1 MRKIL
6 MIALAALVCSGASA
20 RTKKKT
26 LELQPKLAPT
36 VQAAPSE
43 QFSYAIGVVQ
53 APSLKQFLAQNEG
66 VQEANYDQFANGL
79 NAKLTE
85 EEENRAI
92 AYAAGIKIARMNRE
106 RVIKSL
112 TEQFAGND
120 STYFNQDLYVRGLAE
135 AVQGH
140 ATMADSTA
148 EAIVE
153 QQSNYRKEVMRC
165 EGLNWLADNAKKPG
179 IKTLPSGLQYEVV
192 TMGNGAIPTDTCQV
206 EVNYEGKLIDGT
218 VFDSSYKRGKPAT
231 FGVNQVIKGWTE
243 ALCMMPVGSTW
254 NLYIP
259 YDLAY
264 GEQGSRG
271 GIPPYATLVFKVE
284 LLSIKDKK

>member
-1 MRKIL
+1 MKKIL
-6 MIALAALVCSGASA
+6 MIALAALICSGASA

-26 LELQPKLAPT
+26 LELKKEVPA

-53 APSLKQFLAQNEG
+53 APSLKQFLAQQEG
-66 VQEANYDQFANGL
+66 VQEANYDQFAKGL
-79 NAKLTE
+79 TAQISQE
-85 EEENRAI
+85 EEDRLV
-92 AYAAGIKIARMNRE
+92 AYVAGLKISKMNRE
-106 RVIKSL
+106 RVIQSL
-112 TEQFAGND
+112 TEQFAGKD
-120 STYFNQDLYVRGLAE
+120 STYFNKDLYVQGLSE
-135 AVQGH
+135 AVLGKAH
-140 ATMADSTA
+140 LADSVA
-148 EAIVE
+148 ESIVE
-153 QQSNYRKEVMRC
+153 QQSNYRKEVLRC
-165 EGLNWLADNAKKPG
+165 EGLNWLAENGQKPG

-192 TMGNGAIPTDTCQV
+192 TMGNGPVPTDTCQV

-259 YDLAY
+259 YNLAY

>member
-1 MRKIL
+1 MKKIL
-6 MIALAALVCSGASA
+6 MIALAALICSGASA

-26 LELQPKLAPT
+26 LELKKEVPA

-53 APSLKQFLAQNEG
+53 APSLKQFLAQQEG
-66 VQEANYDQFANGL
+66 VQEANYDQFAKGL
-79 NAKLTE
+79 TAQISQE
-85 EEENRAI
+85 EEDRLV
-92 AYAAGIKIARMNRE
+92 AYVAGLKIAKMNRE
-106 RVIKSL
+106 RVINSL
-112 TEQFAGND
+112 TEQFAGKD
-120 STYFNQDLYVRGLAE
+120 STYFNKELYVQGLSE
-135 AVQGH
+135 AVLGRAH
-140 ATMADSTA
+140 LADSVA
-148 EAIVE
+148 ESIVE
-153 QQSNYRKEVMRC
+153 QQSNYRKEVLRC
-165 EGLNWLADNAKKPG
+165 EGLNWLAENGQKPG

-192 TMGNGAIPTDTCQV
+192 TMGNGPVPTDTCQV

-259 YDLAY
+259 YNLAY

>member
-1 MRKIL
+1 MKKTL
-6 MIALAALVCSGASA
+6 LIALSLLICSGASA

-26 LELQPKLAPT
+26 LELKKEVPA

-53 APSLKQFLAQNEG
+53 APSLKQFLAQQEG
-66 VQEANYDQFANGL
+66 VQEANYDQFAKGL
-79 NAKLTE
+79 TAQISQE
-85 EEENRAI
+85 EEDRLV
-92 AYAAGIKIARMNRE
+92 AYVAGLKIAKMNRE
-106 RVIKSL
+106 RVIQSL
-112 TEQFAGND
+112 TEQFAGKD
-120 STYFNQDLYVRGLAE
+120 STYFNKDLYVQGLSE
-135 AVQGH
+135 AVLGKAH
-140 ATMADSTA
+140 LADSVA
-148 EAIVE
+148 ESIVE
-153 QQSNYRKEVMRC
+153 QQSNYRKEVLRC
-165 EGLNWLADNAKKPG
+165 EGLNWLAENGQKPG

-192 TMGNGAIPTDTCQV
+192 TMGNGPVPTDTCQV

-259 YDLAY
+259 YNLAY

>member
-1 MRKIL
+1 MKKIL
-6 MIALAALVCSGASA
+6 LIALSLLICSGASA

-26 LELQPKLAPT
+26 LELKKEVPA

-53 APSLKQFLAQNEG
+53 APSLKQYLAQQEG
-66 VQEANYDQFANGL
+66 VQEANYDQFAKGL
-79 NAKLTE
+79 TAQISQE
-85 EEENRAI
+85 EEDRLV
-92 AYAAGIKIARMNRE
+92 AYVAGLKIAKMNRE
-106 RVIKSL
+106 RVIQSL
-112 TEQFAGND
+112 TEQFAGDD
-120 STYFNQDLYVRGLAE
+120 STYFNKELYVQGLAE
-135 AVQGH
+135 AVLGKAH
-140 ATMADSTA
+140 LTDSVA
-148 EAIVE
+148 ESIVE

-165 EGLNWLADNAKKPG
+165 EGANWLAENGQKPG
-179 IKTLPSGLQYEVV
+179 IKTLPSGLQYEVI
-192 TMGNGAIPTDTCQV
+192 TMGNGPVPTDTCQV

-259 YDLAY
+259 YNLAY

>member
-1 MRKIL
+1 MKKIL
-6 MIALAALVCSGASA
+6 MIALAACICSGAGA
-20 RTKKKT
+20 RVKKKQI
-26 LELQPKLAPT
+26 ELPAVSLPT
-36 VQAAPSE
+36 MKAAPADS
-43 QFSYAIGVVQ
+43 FSYAIGVMQ
-53 APSLKQFLAQNEG
+53 APSLKQYLAQQEG
-66 VQEANYDQFANGL
+66 LKDSDYDQFAQGL
-79 NAKLTE
+79 TAKISE
-85 EEENRAI
+85 EDENRAI
-92 AYAAGIKIARMNRE
+92 AYAAGLKIARMNRE

-112 TEQFAGND
+112 CEQFAGND
-120 STYFNQDLYVRGLAE
+120 STYLNQELYVKALAE
-135 AVQGH
+135 AVQGK
-140 ATMADSTA
+140 ASMPDSVA

-153 QQSNYRKEVMRC
+153 HQSNYRKEAMRL
-165 EGLNWLADNAKKPG
+165 EGQNWLAENAKKPG
-179 IKTLPSGLQYEVV
+179 IKTLPSGLQYEVI
-192 TMGNGAIPTDTCQV
+192 TQGTGATPADTCQV

-271 GIPPYATLVFKVE
+271 GIPPYATLIFKVE
-284 LLSIKDKK
+284 LLGIKDKK